1 MHFPGDSSC
10 GSLSQSSW
18 EPITGHLC
26 FATQTGMAERPSC
39 IRLVRLAGCPYAG
52 GADGACG
59 LFSSSATC
67 LDRVSCRLSSA
78 YPVAAAFG
86 GKAVVLGPL
95 SRITQIHAPRFPV
108 SGEKLTM
115 WSLVDLVCN

>member
-39 IRLVRLAGCPYAG
+39 IRLG
-52 GADGACG
+52 
-59 LFSSSATC
+59 
-67 LDRVSCRLSSA
+67 CRLSSA